1 LVFFSKQ
8 NAQIFT
14 EDRTLI
20 LMSFP
25 MRDHGGHFAQWLRGR
40 LMTHYKLAS
49 VRSVYCD
56 VVASRHIGSQ
66 LHLNVGNG
74 WWDNTQNTKIAQHRH
89 NAHMQQAY
97 GKIVQAYQAMGETV
111 VAPDHRPTMME
122 SGSIASGAMSKDW
135 NFNFLEAM
143 AQAKVM
149 LFIINPDYT
158 SSEHCI
164 REWKQFRNEHKRRKV
179 SGQPP
184 LRGVVLRF
192 SGASLPVGMDY
203 TGMDVLAVN
212 RAQGGDVLGRQ
223 TTGDQA
229 AHNAYSLSEGD
240 FQSLVRT
247 IGPLP

>member
-1 LVFFSKQ
+1 MVSSSKQ
-8 NAQIFT
+8 NAQVFT

-25 MRDHGGHFAQWLRGR
+25 MRDHGAHFAQWLRGR
-40 LMTHYKLAS
+40 LMSYYGLAS

-56 VVASRHIGSQ
+56 VVASRHSGAQ
-66 LHLNVGNG
+66 VHLNADPG
-74 WWDNTQNTKIAQHRH
+74 WWDNSQNTKIGQHRH
-89 NAHMQQAY
+89 NANMQQAY
-97 GKIVQAYQAMGETV
+97 GKIVQAYQEMGTTV
-111 VAPDHRPTMME
+111 VAPDYRPSMME
-122 SGSIASGAMSKDW
+122 SGSTASGAMAKDW

-149 LFIINPDYT
+149 LFIINADYT
-158 SSEHCI
+158 SSAHCV
-164 REWKQFRNEHKRRKV
+164 REWKQFRNEHKRRQV
-179 SGQPP
+179 AGQPP

-203 TGMDVLAVN
+203 TGMEVLAVN
-212 RAQGGDVLGRQ
+212 RAHGGDVLGRQ

-229 AHNAYSLSEGD
+229 AHNAYSLSEAD

-247 IGPLP
+247 IGKLP